1 MSKNYSFGLFLS
13 RLTPIVYRVNWLKAK
28 SRVDRWQEEVILVQK
43 EMQWTLLWFQNQANL
58 WRERGEREDS
68 ILPMGHTAYAKKQYK
83 LWNTFQTKS
92 SERFALYLP
101 FNI

>member
-1 MSKNYSFGLFLS
+1 VSKSSYFVFFLLK
-13 RLTPIVYRVNWLKAK
+13 LTHIVYRVNWLRAKA
-28 SRVDRWQEEVILVQK
+28 RVDRWQEEVILVEN

-92 SERFALYLP
+92 SERFSLYLP
-101 FNI
+101 